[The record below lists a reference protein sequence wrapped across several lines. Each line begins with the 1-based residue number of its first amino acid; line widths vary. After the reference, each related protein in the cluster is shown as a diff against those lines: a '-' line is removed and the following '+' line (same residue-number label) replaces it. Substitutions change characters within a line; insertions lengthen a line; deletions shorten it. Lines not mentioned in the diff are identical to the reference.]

1 MISVRE
7 AGASDAEALAE
18 MRWSF
23 RAGREAPSEDHDA
36 FVTRC
41 AAWMRSQLST
51 CEAWRAWVA
60 VDESGIVGH
69 VWLHTI
75 DKVPNPNGD
84 RERHAYLSN
93 LYVKPAARGGVG
105 TRLLEAAMDWA
116 SAAGVDSM
124 VLWPTPRSRTLYA
137 RHGFTDRV
145 DFLELK
151 CR

>member
-1 MISVRE
+1 M
-7 AGASDAEALAE
+7 
-18 MRWSF
+18 
-23 RAGREAPSEDHDA
+23 
-36 FVTRC
+36 
-41 AAWMRSQLST
+41 
-51 CEAWRAWVA
+51 
-60 VDESGIVGH
+60 
-69 VWLHTI
+69 
-75 DKVPNPNGD
+75 
-84 RERHAYLSN
+84 SN

-105 TRLLEAAMDWA
+105 TRLLETAIDWA